1 MDRDITETNDIKKNS
16 SLVIQKQNQIIR
28 HKGIWYQIN
37 PKQYE
42 SESQTM
48 KVAWLLINQTE
59 NAYVKYYEERR
70 MENKILYPDFRK
82 V

>member
-1 MDRDITETNDIKKNS
+1 
-16 SLVIQKQNQIIR
+16 
-28 HKGIWYQIN
+28 
-37 PKQYE
+37 
-42 SESQTM
+42 M